1 MNFFIKT
8 YGCQMNVYDS
18 QIVTS
23 LLIHKK
29 HILVSNYQDAD
40 IVLINTCT
48 IRDKAVQTVLNYVN
62 DLKYYKK
69 HKNHD
74 LIIGILGCL
83 AQHMSKHWF
92 EILDVNF
99 VIGPDEYR
107 NISDIIDQIQNN
119 RNEKICKA
127 KLSTTETYNDILPY
141 CNENIPH
148 ISAFLTIMR
157 GCNNMCSYCV
167 VPFTRG
173 RERSKDHNSIIQE
186 YKYFI
191 YEGFKEII
199 LLGQNVDSYRDND
212 VSFAVLLDKLAS
224 INDKIRIRFT
234 TSHPKDLTTDVL
246 KVMKNH
252 DNICKHIHLPI
263 QSGSNDILK
272 MMNRKYSREE
282 YLDKIYEIRD
292 ILGDTCGL
300 TTDIMVGFCNETD
313 KDFEDTIDI
322 MNKIKYDSSYTF
334 AYSQREGTQAQKSM
348 IDNIPDNVKK
358 QRLTEIIN
366 LQREHSQYRNDLDLN
381 NTYKVLVED
390 VSKKSNNELQCRTD
404 HNKIVIINKDNH
416 NIGDFVKVKITES
429 FSSCLKGITHE

>member
-1 MNFFIKT
+1 
-8 YGCQMNVYDS
+8 
-18 QIVTS
+18 
-23 LLIHKK
+23 
-29 HILVSNYQDAD
+29 
-40 IVLINTCT
+40 
-48 IRDKAVQTVLNYVN
+48 
-62 DLKYYKK
+62 
-69 HKNHD
+69 
-74 LIIGILGCL
+74 
-83 AQHMSKHWF
+83 
-92 EILDVNF
+92 
-99 VIGPDEYR
+99 
-107 NISDIIDQIQNN
+107 
-119 RNEKICKA
+119 
-127 KLSTTETYNDILPY
+127 
-141 CNENIPH
+141 
-148 ISAFLTIMR
+148 
-157 GCNNMCSYCV
+157 MCSYCV

-292 ILGDTCGL
+292 ILGDKCGL

-322 MNKIKYDSSYTF
+322 MNRVKYDSSYTF

>member
-1 MNFFIKT
+1 
-8 YGCQMNVYDS
+8 MNVYDS

-23 LLIHKK
+23 LLHKK

-83 AQHMSKHWF
+83 AQHMSKQLF
-92 EILDVNF
+92 ETLDVNF
-99 VIGPDEYR
+99 IMGPDEYR
-107 NISDIIDQIQNN
+107 NISDIIDQVRSN

-173 RERSKDHNSIIQE
+173 RERSKDHNSIVQE

-191 YEGFKEII
+191 DAGFKEII

-212 VSFAVLLDKLAS
+212 ISFAILLDKLAS

-246 KVMKNH
+246 KVMKNY

-272 MMNRKYSREE
+272 LMNRKYSREE

-292 ILGDTCGL
+292 ILGDMCGL

-322 MNKIKYDSSYTF
+322 MNRVKYDSSYTF

-348 IDNIPDNVKK
+348 IDNIPDDVKK
-358 QRLTEIIN
+358 QRLTEVIN
-366 LQREHSQYRNDLDLN
+366 LQRKHSQYRNDLDLN
-381 NTYKVLVED
+381 NTYRVLVED

-429 FSSCLKGITHE
+429 FSSCLKGITYE